1 MLGAS
6 ICTSNVLGVLVAGAR
21 EVSSHLLGGCEMIAN
36 QFVDDSKHCI
46 VPVAQD
52 MYSFQRTKFLLLCK
66 MCMHMIQVQN
76 ASSENR
82 RGKS

>member
-1 MLGAS
+1 M
-6 ICTSNVLGVLVAGAR
+6 LGVLVAGAR

-52 MYSFQRTKFLLLCK
+52 MYSFQKTKFLLSQVKCK
-66 MCMHMIQVQN
+66 MRMHVIQVQN